1 MDRATLVRIVRLT
14 FNEETISEFEDLYA
28 EHSPAIAL
36 RKGCLGVEL
45 VTDLRNPYVRAT
57 ISRWEDEESLN
68 EYRKSELFGVVW
80 PATKNLFTARPEVWS
95 YLLPEG

>member
-1 MDRATLVRIVRLT
+1 MSGTTLVRIVRLT
-14 FNEETISEFEDLYA
+14 FNEETISQFEELYA

-45 VTDLRNPYVRAT
+45 VTDIRNPYVRAT

-68 EYRKSELFGVVW
+68 EYRNSELFGVVW
-80 PATKNLFTARPEVWS
+80 PATSMLFDARPEVWS

>member
-1 MDRATLVRIVRLT
+1 MGRATLVRIVRLT
-14 FNEETISEFEDLYA
+14 FNEDTISEFEDLYA

-45 VTDLRNPYVRAT
+45 VTDVRNPYVRAT

-80 PATKNLFTARPEVWS
+80 PATSKLFAARPEVWS
-95 YLLPEG
+95 YLLPEV